1 MSRLRFR
8 RKENKYTQI
17 YNHIVFKNKNVELVG
32 LYTTIQACIDL
43 EMNTQGTENEFVLSK
58 KTLQAFTG
66 YKDDK
71 FKRIWNDLKMAGYL
85 KQYKIRDKETGK
97 FVYEYEL
104 LEEPDITTHHSLIIN
119 EDGSIIPNI
128 SNSKIN
134 KIQENIENENKEIIN
149 KLPGGDFP
157 HSGKK
162 GVYYNNLL
170 NKVCMYVE
178 KTQKY
183 FELREKDIELINSY
197 KNNLSIDLFEEL
209 LLENNNLLNKVCMYV
224 EKTQKYFELREKDIE
239 LINSYKNNLSID
251 LFEELLLETINKNKS
266 LNYFLSALK
275 NTVANNIKTLEE
287 YEIHKENFIAN
298 RSKSKK
304 AYNNLTKKEYST
316 TRKSDFEHKRT
327 KFHNFDESFTQY
339 SEDELD
345 EIIERSQ
352 REKFGCR

>member
-209 LLENNNLLNKVCMYV
+209 LLE
-224 EKTQKYFELREKDIE
+224 
-239 LINSYKNNLSID
+239 
-251 LFEELLLETINKNKS
+251 TINKNKS

-287 YEIHKENFIAN
+287 YETHKENFIAN

-304 AYNNLTKKEYST
+304 ASNNSTKKENSI
-316 TRKSDFEHKRT
+316 TRKSDFEYKRT

-345 EIIERSQ
+345 DIIERAQ

>member
-209 LLENNNLLNKVCMYV
+209 LLE
-224 EKTQKYFELREKDIE
+224 
-239 LINSYKNNLSID
+239 
-251 LFEELLLETINKNKS
+251 TINKNKS

>member
-17 YNHIVFKNKNVELVG
+17 HNHIIFKNKNVELIG
-32 LYTTIQACIDL
+32 LYTIIQACIDL
-43 EMNTQGTENEFVLSK
+43 EVNTVGTENEFVITKAGIQSL
-58 KTLQAFTG
+58 TG
-66 YKDDK
+66 YKRDK
-71 FKRIWNDLKMAGYL
+71 FQRIWDELKRSGYL
-85 KQYKIRDKETGK
+85 KQYRITKDSGK
-97 FVYEYEL
+97 FEYEYEL
-104 LEEPDITTHHSLIIN
+104 LEEPDLTIHHSLIQKENGDIVPYVPKN
-119 EDGSIIPNI
+119 KIE
-128 SNSKIN
+128 KLIN
-134 KIQENIENENKEIIN
+134 KSNDIENVVNQ
-149 KLPGGDFP
+149 PYTDFP
-157 HSGKK
+157 YIGKM
-162 GVYYNNLL
+162 GG
-170 NKVCMYVE
+170 
-178 KTQKY
+178 
-183 FELREKDIELINSY
+183 F
-197 KNNLSIDLFEEL
+197 
-209 LLENNNLLNKVCMYV
+209 NNNLLNKVCMYV

-275 NTVANNIKTLEE
+275 NTVSNNIKTLEE
-287 YEIHKENFIAN
+287 YETHKENFIAN

-304 AYNNLTKKEYST
+304 ASNNSTKKEYST